1 MSFIPAFEE
10 MSSFLDDINT
20 LDKLKTILDPHI
32 LEQAFEYAGV
42 ATVRRRRLPLEA
54 VMWSVIGMSLFRNET
69 VWDIANRLDISLPGK
84 NKLVAPSAL
93 VQGRQRLGYE
103 AVQKTFQLLAHK
115 TFSTQA
121 FEQWC
126 GLNLLAV
133 DGVSFRTQDNEE
145 NRIEFGSDSN
155 QFGQGS
161 YPQVRMCSLMEVSS
175 HLLLDSSFDAR
186 HVGEMT
192 LAQRLLSSVPD
203 DSLTLFDRGY
213 YSLGLLHKW
222 QTQGNN
228 THWMLPARKDLQ
240 YQVKSHISENDQIV
254 ILSTSPQARKKFE
267 GLPEKMTARLT
278 SYEVNGKRYRV
289 LSSLVDLI
297 RFPHDEVIEVYT
309 QRWEIELG
317 FREMKQS
324 LHQCKHALRSKKPDM
339 VRQELWGLLLAYNLI
354 RIVMLDALKAEASIT
369 PIQLSFSQSMRQVVA
384 FFMFTPI
391 NSPSQLPK
399 HYEELLTTLRM
410 FTLPQK
416 APDRRYPRA
425 VRKKPTKYP
434 YKRKCQSGLN

>member
-1 MSFIPAFEE
+1 MSFIPAFED
-10 MSSFLDDINT
+10 MPSFLDDINT
-20 LDKLKTILDPHI
+20 LDKLKAILDPDI
-32 LEQAFEYAGV
+32 LEQAFEHAGV

-69 VWDIANRLDISLPGK
+69 VWDIANRLDISLLGK

-93 VQGRQRLGYE
+93 VQGRQRLGFA
-103 AVQKTFQLLAHK
+103 AVQKTFQLLANK
-115 TFSTQA
+115 AFSTQA
-121 FEQWC
+121 FEHWC

-145 NRIEFGSDSN
+145 NRAEFGSDSN
-155 QFGQGS
+155 QFGEMS
-161 YPQVRMCSLMEVSS
+161 YPQIRMCSLMEVSS

-192 LAQRLLSSVPD
+192 LAQRLLPSVPD

-213 YSLGLLHKW
+213 YSLGLLHEW
-222 QTQGNN
+222 QNQGVN

-240 YQVKSHISENDQIV
+240 YQVQSQISEHDHIV
-254 ILSTSPQARKKFE
+254 TLSTSPQARKKFE
-267 GLPEKMTARLT
+267 ALPEKLTARLT
-278 SYEVNGKRYRV
+278 TYKVDGKRYRV
-289 LSSLVDLI
+289 LSSLVDPI
-297 RFPHDEVIEVYT
+297 RFPYDELTEVYT

-324 LHQCKHALRSKKPDM
+324 LHQSKHVLRSKKPDS

-354 RIVMLDALKAEASIT
+354 RIVMIDALKDNKSIM

-384 FFMFTPI
+384 FLMFTPI
-391 NSPSQLPK
+391 HSPSQLPN

-410 FTLPQK
+410 FVLPQK
-416 APDRRYPRA
+416 VPDRVYPRV
-425 VRKKPTKYP
+425 VRRKPTKYP
-434 YKRKCQSGLN
+434 YKRKMPVSS

>member
-1 MSFIPAFEE
+1 MSFIPAFED
-10 MSSFLDDINT
+10 MPSFLDDINT
-20 LDKLKTILDPHI
+20 LDKLKAILDPDI

-54 VMWSVIGMSLFRNET
+54 VMWSVIGMSLFRNEA

-93 VQGRQRLGYE
+93 VQSRQRLGFE
-103 AVQKTFQLLAHK
+103 AVQKTFQLLASK

-121 FEQWC
+121 FEHWC

-133 DGVSFRTQDNEE
+133 DGVSFRAQDNEE
-145 NRIEFGSDSN
+145 NRAAFGSDSN
-155 QFGQGS
+155 QFGEVS

-186 HVGEMT
+186 CVGEMT
-192 LAQRLLSSVPD
+192 LAQRLLPSVPD

-213 YSLGLLHKW
+213 YSLGLLHEW
-222 QTQGNN
+222 QNQGIN

-240 YQVKSHISENDQIV
+240 YQIKSQLGEHDHIV
-254 ILSTSPQARKKFE
+254 TLSTSPQARKKFE
-267 GLPEKMTARLT
+267 SLPEKLTARLT
-278 SYEVNGKRYRV
+278 TYEVNGKHYRV
-289 LSSLVDLI
+289 LSSLTDPI
-297 RFPHDEVIEVYT
+297 RFPYDELTEVYT

-324 LHQCKHALRSKKPDM
+324 LHQSKHVLRSKKPDM

-354 RIVMLDALKAEASIT
+354 RIVMIDALKGDKSIT

-384 FFMFTPI
+384 FLMFTPI
-391 NSPSQLPK
+391 HSPSQLPN

-410 FTLPQK
+410 FVLPQK
-416 APDRRYPRA
+416 APDRAYPRV
-425 VRKKPTKYP
+425 VRRKPTKYP
-434 YKRKCQSGLN
+434 YKRKCQSVLN

>member
-1 MSFIPAFEE
+1 MSFFSAFEE
-10 MSSFLDDINT
+10 MPSFLDGINT
-20 LDKLKTILDPHI
+20 LDKLNTILDPEI

-93 VQGRQRLGYE
+93 VQGRQRLGFK
-103 AVQKTFQLLAHK
+103 AVQKTFQLLASK
-115 TFSTQA
+115 AFATQA
-121 FEQWC
+121 FEHWC

-133 DGVSFRTQDNEE
+133 DGVSFRTQDNDE
-145 NRIEFGSDSN
+145 NRSEFGSDSN
-155 QFGQGS
+155 QFGEAS
-161 YPQVRMCSLMEVSS
+161 YPQIRMCSLMEVSS

-192 LAQRLLSSVPD
+192 LARRLLPSVPD
-203 DSLTLFDRGY
+203 NSLTLFDRGY
-213 YSLGLLHKW
+213 YSLGLLHEW
-222 QTQGNN
+222 RQQGSH

-240 YQVKSHISENDQIV
+240 YQVQSDIGENDHIV
-254 ILSTSPQARKKFE
+254 TLSTSPQARKKFE
-267 GLPEKMTARLT
+267 NLPDKITARLT
-278 SYEVNGKRYRV
+278 SYKVNGKQYRV
-289 LSSLVDLI
+289 LSSLIDPI
-297 RFPHDEVIEVYT
+297 QFPYDELTEVYT

-324 LHQCKHALRSKKPDM
+324 LHQSKHVLRSKKPDM

-354 RIVMLDALKAEASIT
+354 RIIMNDALKSEEDIV

-384 FFMFTPI
+384 FLMFTPI
-391 NSPSQLPK
+391 HSPSQLPS

-410 FTLPQK
+410 FMLPQK
-416 APDRRYPRA
+416 VPDRCYPRV

-434 YKRKCQSGLN
+434 YKKSQSAIN

>member
-1 MSFIPAFEE
+1 MSFIPAFED
-10 MSSFLDDINT
+10 MPSFLDDINT
-20 LDKLKTILDPHI
+20 LDKLKTILDPSI

-93 VQGRQRLGYE
+93 VQGRQRLGFE
-103 AVQKTFQLLAHK
+103 AVQKTFQLLASK
-115 TFSTQA
+115 AFSTQA
-121 FEQWC
+121 FEHWC

-133 DGVSFRTQDNEE
+133 DGVTFRTQDNEE
-145 NRIEFGSDSN
+145 NRTEFGSDSN
-155 QFGQGS
+155 QFGEVS

-186 HVGEMT
+186 RVGEMT
-192 LAQRLLSSVPD
+192 LAQRLLPSVPD

-213 YSLGLLHKW
+213 YSLGLLHEW
-222 QTQGNN
+222 QNQGVN

-240 YQVKSHISENDQIV
+240 YQVQSQLSEHDHIV
-254 ILSTSPQARKKFE
+254 TLSTSPQARNKFE
-267 GLPEKMTARLT
+267 NLPEKLTARLT
-278 SYEVNGKRYRV
+278 TYKVDGKQYRV
-289 LSSLVDLI
+289 LSSLIDPI
-297 RFPHDEVIEVYT
+297 RFPYDELTDVYT

-324 LHQCKHALRSKKPDM
+324 MHQSKHVLRSKKPDM

-354 RIVMLDALKAEASIT
+354 RIVMIDALKDNDKIT

-384 FFMFTPI
+384 FLMFTPI
-391 NSPSQLPK
+391 HSPSQLPN
-399 HYEELLTTLRM
+399 HYDELLTTLRM
-410 FTLPQK
+410 FVLPQK
-416 APDRRYPRA
+416 APDRAYPRV
-425 VRKKPTKYP
+425 VRRKPAKYP
-434 YKRKCQSGLN
+434 YKKKPVSS